1 MADNPNAQDVAAGNA
16 ATGNV
21 VVVVVPGDA
30 AHAGQVVRAITDSG
44 TRAAM
49 FLGDPSLEEDR
60 SALLELIDELF
71 GRD

>member
-1 MADNPNAQDVAAGNA
+1 MA
-16 ATGNV
+16 GNV

-30 AHAGQVVRAITDSG
+30 ARGGEVVHAIEAAG

-60 SALLELIDELF
+60 AALLELVDELF
-71 GRD
+71 GRE